1 MGLGICFFL
10 SLFGGRNEAQQN
22 KFVVIVA
29 CLFPRWRNGLRVDI
43 EHVEEAATAAT
54 ATATPGPPTSTGCLH
69 VPVANLTKIEFRNML
84 AKRKCT
90 KKEPPKDY
98 KKKGTQKIRGEK
110 TKLAGK

>member
-1 MGLGICFFL
+1 MLLL
-10 SLFGGRNEAQQN
+10 SQ
-22 KFVVIVA
+22 
-29 CLFPRWRNGLRVDI
+29 
-43 EHVEEAATAAT
+43 VEEAAATAAT